1 MATIETMRA
10 SLAALQRT
18 KRDERERRIDR
29 LVRSA
34 QRRGEDDDRIYWSI
48 VHDLEAAPTTT
59 NRCQLEEIGFE
70 FVTPAEVEEMAEP
83 AVRSTLGILVEALAL
98 IRVFLCRTDHLDD
111 RRLLVLLLTRVVEE
125 PVPDLP
131 LLPGVRDWID
141 CSDEPPATKAC
152 GGARRDSSEESRFV
166 GSGRGRTLPRP

>member
-1 MATIETMRA
+1 MRA

-18 KRDERERRIDR
+18 SGRAGTEDR
-29 LVRSA
+29 PTGRSA
-34 QRRGEDDDRIYWSI
+34 QGGVRTTIASTGRSCTSQ
-48 VHDLEAAPTTT
+48 AAPTAT
-59 NRCQLEEIGFE
+59 NRCRLGEIASSSSR
-70 FVTPAEVEEMAEP
+70 PP
-83 AVRSTLGILVEALAL
+83 RSRRWPSHGAFDARDPGRAARPD
-98 IRVFLCRTDHLDD
+98 RVFLCRTDHLDD